1 MCNKTFHGICN
12 VFPEVQLHQRIM
24 LLAGL
29 SGLGL
34 LSDGC
39 ENIEGKTSHVFVYL
53 EVPNCRV

>member
-1 MCNKTFHGICN
+1 
-12 VFPEVQLHQRIM
+12 M

-39 ENIEGKTSHVFVYL
+39 EGREGKPTHVFVYL
-53 EVPNCRV
+53 GVPGCRV